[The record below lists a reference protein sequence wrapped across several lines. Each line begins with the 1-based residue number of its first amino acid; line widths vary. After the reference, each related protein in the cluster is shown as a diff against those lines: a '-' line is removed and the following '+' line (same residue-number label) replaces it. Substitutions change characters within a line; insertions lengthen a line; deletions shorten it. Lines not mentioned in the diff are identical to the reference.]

1 MGGPEAVE
9 KMHED
14 SQGLLFIFLACRSCV
29 WKSLAWGRM
38 RRRIARVY
46 LFLSWLQ
53 ELRFEKP
60 DAVVENALRRAR
72 G

>member
-14 SQGLLFIFLACRSCV
+14 SQGLLFIFLARSGV
-29 WKSLAWGRM
+29 WKSLAWRRM

-60 DAVVENALRRAR
+60 DAVVENASEDS
-72 G
+72 